1 MLSLLWPWCRQR
13 LQQRTEKSSSS
24 EPFSRRYCRWRVL
37 FAPTGRAI
45 SATIPHVSSTRR
57 GRTIF
62 CRRRLETISGT
73 PGAGTSQKSDD
84 ATFLAAREAAVS
96 GAEYINQNCVSGLP
110 SQAVVGGLAVLA
122 NASDFVFKDQEVGL
136 FSMGSLVGFRNEN
149 LKLKVSRHSVKL
161 KFQLDF

>member
-1 MLSLLWPWCRQR
+1 
-13 LQQRTEKSSSS
+13 
-24 EPFSRRYCRWRVL
+24 
-37 FAPTGRAI
+37 
-45 SATIPHVSSTRR
+45 
-57 GRTIF
+57 
-62 CRRRLETISGT
+62 
-73 PGAGTSQKSDD
+73 
-84 ATFLAAREAAVS
+84 
-96 GAEYINQNCVSGLP
+96 LP